1 MEWANPGIE
10 RRLQSWLWRGH
21 WATDGKPNSPSSLPY
36 TTATMRVHAGRDSA
50 PEPKITIIP
59 SFLLREWKLLLFC
72 FRYYFFGSYSFFLGI
87 DIFFD
92 ESWRAFQKYQL
103 FYKKI
108 RSWKVQIL
116 DLGRVIVTRG
126 SSRKAAASL
135 SWTTGLLFKIPNSFA
150 YLASL
155 SRLLL

>member
-1 MEWANPGIE
+1 MAPHLKKKGGFNRGYG
-10 RRLQSWLWRGH
+10 GH
-21 WATDGKPNSPSSLPY
+21 WAADGKPNSPPSLPY

-103 FYKKI
+103 FYYRASQVLARVGFLYLRFLTI
-108 RSWKVQIL
+108 QLQAHPPTVDAHELHRVALTRHLNEIL
-116 DLGRVIVTRG
+116 RG
-126 SSRKAAASL
+126 VA
-135 SWTTGLLFKIPNSFA
+135 F
-150 YLASL
+150 
-155 SRLLL
+155 